1 MEQDANSNS
10 FRKKKT
16 ASQFLLHSCL
26 GQLVLL
32 VSVLLV
38 LLVLSFITKP
48 SGTKMKAEMWDNIRQ
63 SIESDDPLD
72 QDAIDVF
79 VNNFSYTFT
88 SADTLV
94 NEELRREFLENND
107 TTFYDHLFFS
117 TMYVNNHYGMEPERC
132 GIGFLG
138 MVIPTANFKRFLP
151 QDIPY
156 SEPGEQLLPGGGDGE
171 EYYGETPV
179 DIFRYEGE

>member
-1 MEQDANSNS
+1 MDLPDSNS
-10 FRKKKT
+10 FRNKK
-16 ASQFLLHSCL
+16 SLSPFLLHSCL
-26 GQLVLL
+26 GQLILSI
-32 VSVLLV
+32 SVLLV
-38 LLVLSFITKP
+38 LFVIACITNP
-48 SGTKMKAEMWDNIRQ
+48 SGTRMKTEMWDNIRQ

-72 QDAIDVF
+72 QDGIDVF
-79 VNNFSYTFT
+79 VNNLSYTFS

-94 NEELRREFLENND
+94 NEELRREFLDNND
-107 TTFYDHLFFS
+107 TLFFNHLFFS
-117 TMYVNNHYGMEPERC
+117 TMYVNNHYGMKPERC
-132 GIGFLG
+132 GIGIFG

-156 SEPGEQLLPGGGDGE
+156 SVPGEQLLPAGDGGD

>member
-1 MEQDANSNS
+1 MNQADRGSYRN
-10 FRKKKT
+10 KKT
-16 ASQFLLHSCL
+16 LSQFLLHSCL
-26 GQLVLL
+26 GQLVLTI
-32 VSVLLV
+32 SILLV
-38 LLVLSFITKP
+38 LFIIACLTNP
-48 SGTKMKAEMWDNIRQ
+48 SPVKMKEKMWDNIRQ
-63 SIESDDPLD
+63 SIESEAPLD
-72 QDAIDVF
+72 QDGIDVF
-79 VNNFSYTFT
+79 VDNFSYTF
-88 SADTLV
+88 SKADTLV

-107 TTFYDHLFFS
+107 TVFYDHFFFS

-132 GIGFLG
+132 GVGIFG
-138 MVIPTANFKRFLP
+138 MVIPTTNFKRFLP